1 MTDKKNAVAGGQP
14 ATAGQNVARGGAGSG
29 VKYST
34 GDSENQA
41 AKLDIDAIMEDGG
54 VTLDEPSDE
63 LKPALAKAWKLRTLK
78 DAYKP
83 RDPLQYVIDGLFS
96 LPSLNIV
103 YGAPGSLKSMVLADA
118 AVCVA
123 AGQKWLEPLPVGE
136 GETGVTLRTLQAAV
150 LWIDF
155 DNGTRRTDER
165 FDALARARNLP
176 DDIPL
181 HYVSLP
187 DPWLNASSKANVF
200 ELSLL
205 TLSLG
210 AKLIVVDNL
219 GLITG
224 EVEENSA
231 QMAGVMGNLRWLAES
246 TGAAVVV
253 IHHQRKSNGT
263 GDGKIRKGET
273 LRGHSSIEA
282 ALDLA
287 LVVERK
293 PGTDDIAI
301 VPTKER
307 GPTLPIIGAQF
318 TYRHRADSKEL
329 ETARFWSVAVTT
341 KAEQEINAIL
351 AQILV
356 ELERHKANGTE
367 PTQKQ
372 LSDAVRDE
380 LSLLGTGPGV
390 NKVRGAIKRMVAEG
404 AIIETEGVNKSLLY
418 RLV

>member
-1 MTDKKNAVAGGQP
+1 MTEQKNTPIGQM
-14 ATAGQNVARGGAGSG
+14 GAGAKLDLG
-29 VKYST
+29 GPVST
-34 GDSENQA
+34 RNDSTDSSENQP
-41 AKLDIDAIMEDGG
+41 AKPDIDAIMEDGLR
-54 VTLDEPSDE
+54 LDEPSDE
-63 LKPALAKAWKLRTLK
+63 LKPALAKTWKLRTLK

-96 LPSLNIV
+96 LPSLNIG

-123 AGQKWLEPLPVGE
+123 SGQKWLEPLPVGE

-165 FDALARARNLP
+165 FDALAKARDLP

-205 TLSLG
+205 ALSLG

-224 EVEENSA
+224 DVEENSA

-246 TGAAVVV
+246 TGAAVVI
-253 IHHQRKSNGT
+253 IHHQRKASGG
-263 GDGKIRKGET
+263 GDKIRKGET

-287 LVVERK
+287 LIVERK

-301 VPTKER
+301 IPTKER
-307 GPTLPIIGAQF
+307 GPTLPILGAQF
-318 TYRHRADSKEL
+318 TYQHRADSKEL
-329 ETARFWSVAVTT
+329 ETARFWSVAIST
-341 KAEQEINAIL
+341 KAEQELETIQ

-356 ELERHKANGTE
+356 ELERHKDAGTQ

-372 LSDAVRDE
+372 IVDSVRDD
-380 LSLLGTGPGV
+380 LALIGTPPAV
-390 NKVRGAIKRMVAEG
+390 NKVRGAIKRLIADGEIVEEQGDKNA
-404 AIIETEGVNKSLLY
+404 KLY
-418 RLV
+418 RRA

>member
-1 MTDKKNAVAGGQP
+1 MTEQKKATSGELVAEVESSGQP
-14 ATAGQNVARGGAGSG
+14 VSGSHFSTNGASSQP
-29 VKYST
+29 K
-34 GDSENQA
+34 
-41 AKLDIDAIMEDGG
+41 KLDVDTIVNESR
-54 VTLDEPSDE
+54 VTLDEPNNE
-63 LKPALAKAWKLRTLK
+63 LKPALAKLWKLRTLK

-123 AGQKWLEPLPVGE
+123 SGQKWLEPLPVGE
-136 GETGVTLRTLQAAV
+136 GEGGRTLNTMQVPV

-165 FDALARARNLP
+165 FDALAKAHDLP

-187 DPWLNASSKANVF
+187 DPWLDASSKANVS
-200 ELSLL
+200 ELTLL
-205 TLSLG
+205 TLSLD

-219 GLITG
+219 GLIAG
-224 EVEENSA
+224 DVEENSA

-253 IHHQRKSNGT
+253 IHHQRKASNG
-263 GDGKIRKGET
+263 GDKIRKGET

-301 VPTKER
+301 IATKER
-307 GPTLPIIGAQF
+307 GPTLPILGAQF
-318 TYRHRADSKEL
+318 TYQHRTDSKEL
-329 ETARFWSVAVTT
+329 ETARFWSVAITS
-341 KAEQEINAIL
+341 KAEQELFTIQ
-351 AQILV
+351 AQITI
-356 ELERHKANGTE
+356 ELERHKQNGNGTK
-367 PTQKQ
+367 PNK
-372 LSDAVRDE
+372 SDLINAVRDE
-380 LSLLGTGPGV
+380 LSLLGSGPGV
-390 NKVRGAIKRMVAEG
+390 TKVRGALARMVDDETV
-404 AIIETEGVNKSLLY
+404 IEETGVRTERFYSLA
-418 RLV
+418 

>member
-1 MTDKKNAVAGGQP
+1 MSTNWKTQEAESRTIQEIIADG
-14 ATAGQNVARGGAGSG
+14 T
-29 VKYST
+29 VKP
-34 GDSENQA
+34 DDLQ
-41 AKLDIDAIMEDGG
+41 
-54 VTLDEPSDE
+54 
-63 LKPALAKAWKLRTLK
+63 PALAKLWKLRTLT

-83 RDPLQYVIDGLFS
+83 RDPLVYAVDRLFS
-96 LPSLNIV
+96 LPSLSIV
-103 YGAPGSLKSMVLADA
+103 YGAPGSLKSMILADA

-123 AGQKWLEPLPVGE
+123 AGLRWLEPLPVDGN
-136 GETGVTLRTLQAAV
+136 GAMSLSTTQVAV

-165 FDALARARNLP
+165 FDALAKSRNLP
-176 DDIPL
+176 ADIPL

-187 DPWLNASSKANVF
+187 DPWLDASNRANVW

-205 TLSLG
+205 ALSLG
-210 AKLIVVDNL
+210 VKFIIVDNL

-224 EVEENSA
+224 DTEENSA

-282 ALDLA
+282 SLDLA

-301 VPTKER
+301 IPTKER
-307 GPTLPIIGAQF
+307 GATLPVLGAQF
-318 TYRHRADSKEL
+318 TYQHAENSTDL
-329 ETARFWSVAVTT
+329 ATARFWAVALTT
-341 KAEQEINAIL
+341 KEDQLLNAIQSEIEAQL
-351 AQILV
+351 AKLSSDG
-356 ELERHKANGTE
+356 EK
-367 PTQKQ
+367 PTQKM
-372 LSDAVRDE
+372 LLDATRD
-380 LSLLGTGPGV
+380 SLALRIIPAPGV
-390 NKVRGAIKRMVAEG
+390 LKVRGVLTKMVADG
-404 AIIETEGVNKSLLY
+404 VVVIEKGPKNTQLY
-418 RLV
+418 TQFYGLSE